1 MKPQILKSFMGLHEC
16 EILQQ
21 YLQLRANNGKV
32 AKRNFKSGKRWE
44 VHCSATTDA
53 IGLTYKRQ
61 VEDVFKTKLSLSST
75 CLRKFA
81 KDSFVGW
88 HRNKWNF
95 EYVVAIQVSD
105 NTWAAG
111 FANKQD
117 NPVIE
122 GLQGRNITDFAKLTA
137 LQGDAIAFN
146 GSTTYHGRRS
156 APTDCTILYLYY
168 VEENQY
174 LDTKAGR
181 EKYGEE
187 FKTKIDLHGE
197 VKFDA

>member
-1 MKPQILKSFMGLHEC
+1 MGLHEC

-21 YLQLRANNGKV
+21 YLQLREANGKV
-32 AKRNFKSGKRWE
+32 AKRNLKSGRRWE
-44 VHCSATTDA
+44 IHSSATTDA

-61 VEDVFKTKLSLSST
+61 IEDAFKIKLSLSST
-75 CLRKFA
+75 CLRKFE
-81 KDSFVGW
+81 KGSNIGW

-95 EYVVAIQVSD
+95 EYVVAIQVND
-105 NTWAAG
+105 TTWPIGLAK
-111 FANKQD
+111 KQD

-122 GLQGRNITDFAKLTA
+122 GVQGRNITDFTKLTA

-146 GSTTYHGRRS
+146 GATTYHGRRS